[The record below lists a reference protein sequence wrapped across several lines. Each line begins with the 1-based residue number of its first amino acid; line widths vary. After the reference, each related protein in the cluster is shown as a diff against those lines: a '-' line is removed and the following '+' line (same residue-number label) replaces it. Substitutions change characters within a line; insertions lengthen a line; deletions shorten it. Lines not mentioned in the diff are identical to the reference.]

1 MKICPLLTICSS
13 IASAGHPAVCSGE
26 ECAWFCGD
34 RCAVL
39 DLAMNTS
46 DIQAVA
52 DMIDFHDFHG
62 GIKE

>member
-1 MKICPLLTICSS
+1 MENKICPLLTICSS

-26 ECAWFCGD
+26 ECAWFYGD

-39 DLAMNTS
+39 ELAMNTS

-52 DMIDFHDFHG
+52 DMIDFHG
-62 GIKE
+62 GGKE